1 MARKLQNLEW
11 VKDGLTQKEQDTIDT
26 LLYIGVR
33 NIENLES
40 IVSMP
45 FLIDLDE
52 TDVLTG
58 EALFRLSRQGLV
70 TELLANPAFQGG
82 IADSDTVLVTAAGT
96 LSDPAEIAKIL
107 TPGYVN
113 IQTVDLAT
121 QLSPEL
127 RGSVIRTG
135 DHAQTWTAPW
145 LQSAVGFLEMTMQQ
159 QLPVGHVVVVL
170 HDDAVLPYANGV
182 NYGFAISYKPEYEQ
196 EEDTYEA
203 QVLRAGLAHEIA
215 HYYWRGNVSWLD
227 EGLAELMTN
236 MFGKETGIWPIAL
249 HNTRRGCEAH
259 HLEMLT
265 EWDPHQGSPSYRCS
279 YFLGQLLFD
288 ELARTVGIDTVGQ
301 KLRDLYVASLEEQA
315 QRRTPGV
322 GIVENNFP
330 DHTDVIDRHWSGGLN
345 APENRSFLS
354 EVRSHGLIEWTE
366 PPAVDRSGFVKFS
379 GKLLNGAKL
388 SRSIPEAR
396 EGKGFPSFT
405 IYDRDGYVGTVLHP
419 PRSGYS
425 WNLGDNS
432 PHAEP
437 FEYLI
442 YPDSFRVGVRFPPS
456 IDDPTEHYV
465 VVWGFRDDRR
475 IPYAG
480 SEADILGIVEIKPK

>member
-1 MARKLQNLEW
+1 
-11 VKDGLTQKEQDTIDT
+11 
-26 LLYIGVR
+26 
-33 NIENLES
+33 
-40 IVSMP
+40 MP
-45 FLIDLDE
+45 FIVELDQ
-52 TDVLTG
+52 TDVLG
-58 EALFRLSRQGLV
+58 VQALLSLSRRGHL
-70 TELLANPAFQGG
+70 TELLASPAFQGG
-82 IADSDTVLVTAAGT
+82 IADSHMVLVAAAGT
-96 LSDPAEIAKIL
+96 ISDLAEIEKVL
-107 TPGYVN
+107 TPGYAS

-127 RGSVIRTG
+127 QGSVIRTG

-170 HDDAVLPYANGV
+170 HDAAVLPHANGV

-215 HYYWRGNVSWLD
+215 HYYWAGNVSWLD
-227 EGLAELMTN
+227 EGLAELMSN
-236 MFGKETGIWPIAL
+236 MFGKEAGIWPIAL

-259 HLEMLT
+259 NLEMLT
-265 EWDPHQGSPSYRCS
+265 EWDPHQGSPSHRCS
-279 YFLGQLLFD
+279 YFLGQLLFE
-288 ELARTVGIDTVGQ
+288 ELARIVGGDTIGQ

-315 QRRTPGV
+315 ERRTPSV
-322 GIVENNFP
+322 DIVENNFP
-330 DHTDVIDRHWSGGLN
+330 DHTNVIGRHWSGGLN

-354 EVRSHGLIEWTE
+354 EVRSHGLIEWNE

-396 EGKGFPSFT
+396 DGKGVPSFT
-405 IYDRDGYVGTVLHP
+405 IYDKDGYVGTILHP

-442 YPDSFRVGVRFPPS
+442 YPDSFSVGFRFPPG
-456 IDDPTEHYV
+456 IANPTEHYV
-465 VVWGFRDDRR
+465 VVWGFRDGKR

-480 SEADILGIVEIKPK
+480 SESDILGIVEIEPK

>member
-1 MARKLQNLEW
+1 M
-11 VKDGLTQKEQDTIDT
+11 
-26 LLYIGVR
+26 LYIGVR

-215 HYYWRGNVSWLD
+215 HYYGEAMSAGLTRG
-227 EGLAELMTN
+227 
-236 MFGKETGIWPIAL
+236 WP
-249 HNTRRGCEAH
+249 
-259 HLEMLT
+259 
-265 EWDPHQGSPSYRCS
+265 S
-279 YFLGQLLFD
+279 
-288 ELARTVGIDTVGQ
+288 
-301 KLRDLYVASLEEQA
+301 
-315 QRRTPGV
+315 
-322 GIVENNFP
+322 
-330 DHTDVIDRHWSGGLN
+330 
-345 APENRSFLS
+345 
-354 EVRSHGLIEWTE
+354 
-366 PPAVDRSGFVKFS
+366 
-379 GKLLNGAKL
+379 
-388 SRSIPEAR
+388 
-396 EGKGFPSFT
+396 
-405 IYDRDGYVGTVLHP
+405 
-419 PRSGYS
+419 
-425 WNLGDNS
+425 
-432 PHAEP
+432 
-437 FEYLI
+437 
-442 YPDSFRVGVRFPPS
+442 
-456 IDDPTEHYV
+456 
-465 VVWGFRDDRR
+465 
-475 IPYAG
+475 
-480 SEADILGIVEIKPK
+480 